1 MLVIMSKSQNTK
13 TFLQKLLVVKKNIEI
28 LPETYAIKD
37 QVNQIGI
44 MKTL

>member
-1 MLVIMSKSQNTK
+1 MPKSQNTK
-13 TFLQKLLVVKKNIEI
+13 AFLQKLLVVKKNIEI
-28 LPETYAIKD
+28 LPETYALKD

>member
-1 MLVIMSKSQNTK
+1 M
-13 TFLQKLLVVKKNIEI
+13 LVVKKNIEI
-28 LPETYAIKD
+28 LPETYPIKD